1 MARSPF
7 SIGFSRTFILSSL
20 FLFFI
25 ITIVTTIFSTFIYNN
40 SRVQL
45 IQSLYL
51 QAQSINQSLPQ
62 LSSTNVDFDLLA
74 DQYAVTDD
82 NGNELRVSIINSD
95 WIVIGD
101 SAVIKSNLSS
111 LDKHSPETRQEIG
124 DALLNDYGSTTRKSD
139 TTGRDLIYVAL
150 LRDKNDLSQ
159 GIIRVALPLDINA
172 SFYNFFVYPFFIIL
186 ILVIASSTF
195 LSLSVENNLRREL
208 SKLYE
213 ITQRAL
219 KGKKFK
225 KIGPADSQVQNISK
239 TVEEISERLAKE
251 IDNTI
256 SQRANFN
263 SVLDSV
269 TQGIIIFNKKL
280 KVTFVNDVALE
291 IFGKH
296 QIFLKERIK
305 SKKLDHIN
313 KLLKELSVVNQIES
327 QFSIDVGKNKR
338 YFLLS
343 ASTINT
349 SDDLV
354 LVINDITSLKTI
366 EERQK
371 NLISDI
377 SHEIKTPVS
386 VILAG
391 AETLQ
396 NGAINDINA
405 SEKFLSAI
413 TANSERLAEMVN
425 DLLELERIE
434 QGQLY
439 QQKENINP
447 RNEINLIIESLE
459 TLAHEQN
466 VELINQINDDFY
478 IHTDKSA
485 FRGIFLNLLN
495 NAIKYSKEGGLVTIS
510 TYKTKTNTVI
520 TIEDNGYGI
529 EKNNL
534 RRIFD
539 RFYRTPKARAHTNG
553 SGLGLSLVKQQI
565 NQIGGVV
572 EVKSKINKGTTFFVS
587 FPLKVS
593 IIE

>member
-1 MARSPF
+1 MTRSPF
-7 SIGFSRTFILSSL
+7 GIGFSRTFVLSSL

-40 SRVQL
+40 SRTQL

-62 LSSTNVDFDLLA
+62 LSSVNVDFDLLA

-95 WIVIGD
+95 WRVIGD
-101 SAVIKSNLSS
+101 SAVTKSNLSS
-111 LDKHSPETRQEIG
+111 LDKHTPETRQEIS

-139 TTGRDLIYVAL
+139 TTGRDFIYVAL
-150 LRDKNDLSQ
+150 LRDKDDLSQ

-195 LSLSVENNLRREL
+195 LSLNVENNLRREL

-225 KIGPADSQVQNISK
+225 KKGPADSQVQNISK

-296 QIFLKERIK
+296 QIFLKERIQ
-305 SKKLDHIN
+305 SKKLAKIN

-327 QFSIDVGKNKR
+327 EFSIDIGKSKR

-366 EERQK
+366 EERRK
-371 NLISDI
+371 HLISDI

-386 VILAG
+386 VIRAG

-396 NGAINDINA
+396 NGAINDKNA
-405 SEKFLSAI
+405 SEKFLTAI

-439 QQKENINP
+439 QQKEKINI
-447 RNEINLIIESLE
+447 RQEINLIIESIE
-459 TLAHEQN
+459 ALANDQN
-466 VELINQINDDFY
+466 VELMNELNDDLY

-510 TYKTKTNTVI
+510 SNKTKTNTII
-520 TIEDNGYGI
+520 TVEDGGYGI

-534 RRIFD
+534 QRIFD

-553 SGLGLSLVKQQI
+553 SGLGLSLVKQLI
-565 NQIGGVV
+565 NQTGGAID
-572 EVKSKINKGTTFFVS
+572 VKSKINKGTTFFVS
-587 FPLKVS
+587 FPIKS
-593 IIE
+593 

>member
-1 MARSPF
+1 MTRSPF
-7 SIGFSRTFILSSL
+7 GIGFSRTFVLSSL

-40 SRVQL
+40 SRTQL

-62 LSSTNVDFDLLA
+62 LSSVNVDFDLLA

-95 WIVIGD
+95 WRVIGD
-101 SAVIKSNLSS
+101 SAVTKSNLSS
-111 LDKHSPETRQEIG
+111 LDKHSPETRQEIS

-139 TTGRDLIYVAL
+139 TTGRDFIYVAL
-150 LRDKNDLSQ
+150 LRDKDDLSQ

-195 LSLSVENNLRREL
+195 LSLNVENNLRREL

-225 KIGPADSQVQNISK
+225 KKGPADSQVQNISK

-296 QIFLKERIK
+296 QIFLKERIQ
-305 SKKLDHIN
+305 SKKLAKIN

-327 QFSIDVGKNKR
+327 EFSIDIGKSKR

-366 EERQK
+366 EERRK
-371 NLISDI
+371 HLISDI

-386 VILAG
+386 VIRAG

-396 NGAINDINA
+396 NGAINDKNA
-405 SEKFLSAI
+405 SEKFLTAI

-439 QQKENINP
+439 QQKEKINI
-447 RNEINLIIESLE
+447 RQEINLIIESIE
-459 TLAHEQN
+459 ALANDQN
-466 VELINQINDDFY
+466 VELMNKLNDDLY
-478 IHTDKSA
+478 IYTDKSA

-510 TYKTKTNTVI
+510 SNKTKTNTII
-520 TIEDNGYGI
+520 TVEDGGYGI

-534 RRIFD
+534 QRIFD

-553 SGLGLSLVKQQI
+553 SGLGLSLVKQLI
-565 NQIGGVV
+565 NQIGGAID
-572 EVKSKINKGTTFFVS
+572 VKSKINKGTTFFVS
-587 FPLKVS
+587 FPIKS
-593 IIE
+593 

>member
-1 MARSPF
+1 MTRSPF
-7 SIGFSRTFILSSL
+7 GIGFSRTFVLSSL

-40 SRVQL
+40 SRTQL

-62 LSSTNVDFDLLA
+62 LSSVNVDFDLLA

-95 WIVIGD
+95 WRVIGD
-101 SAVIKSNLSS
+101 SAVTKSNLSS
-111 LDKHSPETRQEIG
+111 LDKHSPETRQEISY
-124 DALLNDYGSTTRKSD
+124 ALLNDYGSTTRKSD
-139 TTGRDLIYVAL
+139 TTGRDFIYVAL
-150 LRDKNDLSQ
+150 LRDKDDLSQ

-195 LSLSVENNLRREL
+195 LSLNVENNLRREL

-225 KIGPADSQVQNISK
+225 KKGPADSQVQNISK

-296 QIFLKERIK
+296 QIFLKERIQ
-305 SKKLDHIN
+305 SKKLAKIN

-327 QFSIDVGKNKR
+327 EFSIDIGKSKR

-366 EERQK
+366 EERRK
-371 NLISDI
+371 HLISDI

-386 VILAG
+386 VIRAG

-396 NGAINDINA
+396 NGAINDKNA
-405 SEKFLSAI
+405 SEKFLTAI

-439 QQKENINP
+439 QQKEKINI
-447 RNEINLIIESLE
+447 RQEINLISESIEA
-459 TLAHEQN
+459 LANDQN
-466 VELINQINDDFY
+466 VELMNKLNDDLY
-478 IHTDKSA
+478 IYTVKSA

-510 TYKTKTNTVI
+510 SNKTKTNTII
-520 TIEDNGYGI
+520 TVEDGGYGI

-534 RRIFD
+534 QRIFD

-553 SGLGLSLVKQQI
+553 SGLGLSLVKQLI
-565 NQIGGVV
+565 NQIGGAID
-572 EVKSKINKGTTFFVS
+572 VKSKINKGTTFFVS
-587 FPLKVS
+587 FPIKS
-593 IIE
+593 

>member
-1 MARSPF
+1 MTRSPF
-7 SIGFSRTFILSSL
+7 GIGFSRTFVLSSL

-40 SRVQL
+40 SRTQL
-45 IQSLYL
+45 IQSLFL

-62 LSSTNVDFDLLA
+62 LSSVNVDFDLLA

-95 WIVIGD
+95 WRVIGD
-101 SAVIKSNLSS
+101 SAVAKSNLSS
-111 LDKHSPETRQEIG
+111 LDKHSPETRQEIS

-139 TTGRDLIYVAL
+139 TTGRDFIYVAL
-150 LRDKNDLSQ
+150 LRDKDDLSQ

-186 ILVIASSTF
+186 ILVIASATF
-195 LSLSVENNLRREL
+195 LSLNVENNLRREL

-225 KIGPADSQVQNISK
+225 KKGPADSQVQNISK

-305 SKKLDHIN
+305 SKKLAQIN

-327 QFSIDVGKNKR
+327 EFSIDIGKTKR

-366 EERQK
+366 EERRK

-386 VILAG
+386 VIRAG

-396 NGAINDINA
+396 NGAINDKNA
-405 SEKFLSAI
+405 SEKFLTAI

-439 QQKENINP
+439 QQKEKINI
-447 RNEINLIIESLE
+447 RQEINLIFESIEA
-459 TLAHEQN
+459 LANDQN
-466 VELINQINDDFY
+466 VELMNKLNDDLY
-478 IHTDKSA
+478 IYTDKSA

-495 NAIKYSKEGGLVTIS
+495 NAIKYSKDSGLVTIS
-510 TYKTKTNTVI
+510 SNKTKTNTII
-520 TIEDNGYGI
+520 TVEDGGYGI

-534 RRIFD
+534 QRIFD

-553 SGLGLSLVKQQI
+553 SGLGLSLVKQLI
-565 NQIGGVV
+565 NQIGGAID
-572 EVKSKINKGTTFFVS
+572 VKSKINKGTTFFVS
-587 FPLKVS
+587 FPIKS
-593 IIE
+593 

>member
-1 MARSPF
+1 MARSPIG
-7 SIGFSRTFILSSL
+7 IGFSRTFILSSL

-25 ITIVTTIFSTFIYNN
+25 ITIVSTIFSTFIYNN
-40 SRVQL
+40 SRLQL

-51 QAQSINQSLPQ
+51 QAQSINQSLPK
-62 LSSTNVDFDLLA
+62 LSSVSLDFDLLA
-74 DQYAVTDD
+74 DQYAVKDD

-111 LDKHSPETRQEIG
+111 LDKHSPKTRQEIS
-124 DALLNDYGSTTRKSD
+124 DALINDYGSTTRKSD

-150 LRDKNDLSQ
+150 MRNKDDLSE

-296 QIFLKERIK
+296 QIFLKERIQ
-305 SKKLDHIN
+305 SKKLAHIN
-313 KLLKELSVVNQIES
+313 KILKELSVVNQIES
-327 QFSIDVGKNKR
+327 EFSIDIGKTKR

-366 EERQK
+366 EERRK

-386 VILAG
+386 VIRAG

-396 NGAINDINA
+396 NGAIKDKKA
-405 SEKFLSAI
+405 SEKFLTAI

-434 QGQLY
+434 QGPLY
-439 QQKENINP
+439 QQKEKIYL
-447 RNEINLIIESLE
+447 RQEANLIIESIE
-459 TLAHEQN
+459 ALANEKN
-466 VELINQINDDFY
+466 VELINKIDDDRY
-478 IHTDKSA
+478 LHIDKMA

-495 NAIKYSKEGGLVTIS
+495 NAIKYSKEGGLVIIS
-510 TYKTKTNTVI
+510 SNETKTNTVI
-520 TIEDNGYGI
+520 TVEDNGYGI
-529 EKNNL
+529 EKINL
-534 RRIFD
+534 QRIFD

-572 EVKSKINKGTTFFVS
+572 DVKSKINKGTTFFVS
-587 FPLKVS
+587 FPIKS
-593 IIE
+593 

>member
-1 MARSPF
+1 MTRSPF
-7 SIGFSRTFILSSL
+7 GIGFSRTFVLSSL

-40 SRVQL
+40 SRTQL

-62 LSSTNVDFDLLA
+62 LSSVNVDFDLLA

-95 WIVIGD
+95 WRVIGD
-101 SAVIKSNLSS
+101 SAVTKSNLSS
-111 LDKHSPETRQEIG
+111 LDKHSPETRQEIS

-139 TTGRDLIYVAL
+139 TTGRDFIYVAL
-150 LRDKNDLSQ
+150 LRDKDDLSQ

-195 LSLSVENNLRREL
+195 LSLNVENNLRREL

-225 KIGPADSQVQNISK
+225 KKGPADSQVQNISK

-305 SKKLDHIN
+305 SKKLAQIN

-327 QFSIDVGKNKR
+327 EFSIDIGKSKR

-366 EERQK
+366 EERRK
-371 NLISDI
+371 HLISDI

-386 VILAG
+386 VIRAG

-396 NGAINDINA
+396 NGAINDKNA
-405 SEKFLSAI
+405 SEKFLTAI

-439 QQKENINP
+439 QQIEKINI
-447 RNEINLIIESLE
+447 RQEINLIFESIEA
-459 TLAHEQN
+459 LANDQN
-466 VELINQINDDFY
+466 VELMNKLNDDLY

-495 NAIKYSKEGGLVTIS
+495 NAIKYSKDSGLVTIS
-510 TYKTKTNTVI
+510 SNKTKTNTII
-520 TIEDNGYGI
+520 TVEDGGYGI

-534 RRIFD
+534 QRIFD

-553 SGLGLSLVKQQI
+553 SGLGLSLVKQLI
-565 NQIGGVV
+565 NQIGGAID
-572 EVKSKINKGTTFFVS
+572 VKSKINKGTTFFVS
-587 FPLKVS
+587 FPIKS
-593 IIE
+593 

>member
-1 MARSPF
+1 MTRSPF
-7 SIGFSRTFILSSL
+7 GIGFSRTFILSSL

-40 SRVQL
+40 SRTQL

-62 LSSTNVDFDLLA
+62 LSSVNVDFDLLA

-95 WIVIGD
+95 WSVIGD
-101 SAVIKSNLSS
+101 SAVSKSNLSS
-111 LDKHSPETRQEIG
+111 LDKHSPETRQEIS

-139 TTGRDLIYVAL
+139 TTGRDFIYVAL
-150 LRDKNDLSQ
+150 LRNKDDLSQ
-159 GIIRVALPLDINA
+159 GIIRVALPFDINA

-186 ILVIASSTF
+186 ILVFASSTF
-195 LSLSVENNLRREL
+195 LSLNVENNLRREL

-225 KIGPADSQVQNISK
+225 KKGPADSQVQNISK

-296 QIFLKERIK
+296 QIFLNERIQ
-305 SKKLDHIN
+305 SKKLAQIN
-313 KLLKELSVVNQIES
+313 KLLKKLSAINQTES
-327 QFSIDVGKNKR
+327 EFSIDVGKNKR

-343 ASTINT
+343 GSTINT

-366 EERQK
+366 EERRK

-386 VILAG
+386 VIRAG

-396 NGAINDINA
+396 NGAINDKNA
-405 SEKFLSAI
+405 SDKFLSAI

-439 QQKENINP
+439 QQKEKINLKH
-447 RNEINLIIESLE
+447 EINLIIESIE
-459 TLAHEQN
+459 ALANDQN
-466 VELINQINDDFY
+466 VTLINKIGHDHY
-478 IHTDKSA
+478 LHTDKVA

-495 NAIKYSKEGGLVTIS
+495 NAIKYSKESGLVTIAS
-510 TYKTKTNTVI
+510 NVTNTNIVI
-520 TIEDNGYGI
+520 AVEDNGYGI

-534 RRIFD
+534 QRIFD

-565 NQIGGVV
+565 NQIGGMID
-572 EVKSKINKGTTFFVS
+572 VKSKINKGTTFFVS
-587 FPLKVS
+587 FPIKS
-593 IIE
+593 

>member
-1 MARSPF
+1 MTRSPF
-7 SIGFSRTFILSSL
+7 GIGFSRTFVLSSL

-40 SRVQL
+40 SRTQL

-62 LSSTNVDFDLLA
+62 LSSVNVDFDLLA

-95 WIVIGD
+95 WRVIGD
-101 SAVIKSNLSS
+101 SAVTKSNLSS
-111 LDKHSPETRQEIG
+111 LDKHSPETRQEIS

-139 TTGRDLIYVAL
+139 TTGRDFIYVAL
-150 LRDKNDLSQ
+150 LRDKDDLSQ

-195 LSLSVENNLRREL
+195 LSLNVENNLRREL

-225 KIGPADSQVQNISK
+225 KKGPADSQVQNISK

-305 SKKLDHIN
+305 SKKLAQIN

-327 QFSIDVGKNKR
+327 EFSIDIGKSKR

-366 EERQK
+366 EERRK
-371 NLISDI
+371 HLISDI

-386 VILAG
+386 VIRAG

-396 NGAINDINA
+396 NGAINDKNA
-405 SEKFLSAI
+405 SEKFLTAI

-439 QQKENINP
+439 QQKEKINI
-447 RNEINLIIESLE
+447 RQEINLIFESIEA
-459 TLAHEQN
+459 LANDQN
-466 VELINQINDDFY
+466 VELMNKLNDDLY

-495 NAIKYSKEGGLVTIS
+495 NAIKYSKDSGLVTIS
-510 TYKTKTNTVI
+510 SNKTKTNTII
-520 TIEDNGYGI
+520 TVEDGGYGI

-534 RRIFD
+534 QRIFD

-553 SGLGLSLVKQQI
+553 SGLGLSLVKQLI
-565 NQIGGVV
+565 NQIGGAID
-572 EVKSKINKGTTFFVS
+572 VKSKINKGTTFFVS
-587 FPLKVS
+587 FPIKS
-593 IIE
+593 

>member
-1 MARSPF
+1 MARSPLG
-7 SIGFSRTFILSSL
+7 IGFSRTFLLSSL
-20 FLFFI
+20 FLFLI

-51 QAQSINQSLPQ
+51 QAQSINQSLPP
-62 LSSTNVDFDLLA
+62 LNSVNVDFDLLA
-74 DQYAVTDD
+74 DKYAAIDD

-95 WIVIGD
+95 WVVLGD
-101 SAVIKSNLSS
+101 SALTKSNLSS
-111 LDKHSPETRQEIG
+111 LDKHSPQTRQEIS

-139 TTGRDLIYVAL
+139 TTGRDFIYVAL
-150 LRDKNDLSQ
+150 MRNKDDLSQ

-195 LSLSVENNLRREL
+195 LSLNVENNLRREL

-219 KGKKFK
+219 LGKKFK
-225 KIGPADSQVQNISK
+225 KKGPADSQVQNISK

-269 TQGIIIFNKKL
+269 TQGIVIFNKKL
-280 KVTFVNDVALE
+280 KVTFVNDIALE

-305 SKKLDHIN
+305 SKKLAPIN
-313 KLLKELSVVNQIES
+313 KLLKELAVVNQIES
-327 QFSIDVGKNKR
+327 EFSIDVSKTKK

-354 LVINDITSLKTI
+354 LVINDITSLKTV
-366 EERQK
+366 EERRK

-377 SHEIKTPVS
+377 SHEIKTPIS
-386 VILAG
+386 VIRAG

-396 NGAINDINA
+396 NGAIKDKNV
-405 SEKFLSAI
+405 SGKFLTAI
-413 TANSERLAEMVN
+413 SANSERLAEMVD

-439 QQKENINP
+439 QKKEKINLKQ
-447 RNEINLIIESLE
+447 EINLIIESIE
-459 TLAHEQN
+459 ALANEQTVKLVN
-466 VELINQINDDFY
+466 NIDVEHYLHI
-478 IHTDKSA
+478 DKMA

-495 NAIKYSKEGGLVTIS
+495 NGIKYSKEGGLVTIS
-510 TYKTKTNTVI
+510 LNETKTNKVI
-520 TIEDNGYGI
+520 TVEDNGYGI
-529 EKNNL
+529 EKNYL
-534 RRIFD
+534 HRIFD

-565 NQIGGVV
+565 NQIGAKVD
-572 EVKSKINKGTTFFVS
+572 VKSKINKGTTFFVS
-587 FPLKVS
+587 FPIKS
-593 IIE
+593 

>member
-1 MARSPF
+1 MTRSPF
-7 SIGFSRTFILSSL
+7 GIGFSRTFILSSL

-40 SRVQL
+40 SRTQL

-62 LSSTNVDFDLLA
+62 LSSVNVDFDLLA

-95 WIVIGD
+95 WSVIGD
-101 SAVIKSNLSS
+101 SAVSKSNLSS
-111 LDKHSPETRQEIG
+111 LDKHSPETRQEIS

-139 TTGRDLIYVAL
+139 TTGRDFIYVAL
-150 LRDKNDLSQ
+150 LRNKDDLSQ
-159 GIIRVALPLDINA
+159 GIIRVALPFDINA

-195 LSLSVENNLRREL
+195 LSLNVENNLRREL

-225 KIGPADSQVQNISK
+225 KKGPADSQVQNISK

-296 QIFLKERIK
+296 QIFLNERIQ
-305 SKKLDHIN
+305 SKKLAQIN
-313 KLLKELSVVNQIES
+313 KLLKKLSAINQTES
-327 QFSIDVGKNKR
+327 EFSIDVGKNKR

-343 ASTINT
+343 GSTINT

-366 EERQK
+366 EERRK

-386 VILAG
+386 VIRAG

-396 NGAINDINA
+396 NGAINDKNA
-405 SEKFLSAI
+405 SDKFLSAI

-439 QQKENINP
+439 QQKEKIHLKH
-447 RNEINLIIESLE
+447 EINLIIESIE
-459 TLAHEQN
+459 ALANDQN
-466 VELINQINDDFY
+466 VTLINKIGHDHY
-478 IHTDKSA
+478 LHTDKSA

-495 NAIKYSKEGGLVTIS
+495 NAIKYSKESGLVTIAS
-510 TYKTKTNTVI
+510 NVTNTNIVI
-520 TIEDNGYGI
+520 AVEDNGYGI

-534 RRIFD
+534 QRIFD

-572 EVKSKINKGTTFFVS
+572 DVKSKINKGTTFFVS
-587 FPLKVS
+587 FPIKS
-593 IIE
+593 

>member
-1 MARSPF
+1 MTRSPF
-7 SIGFSRTFILSSL
+7 GIGFSRTFVLSSL

-40 SRVQL
+40 SRTQL

-62 LSSTNVDFDLLA
+62 LSSVNVDFDLLA

-82 NGNELRVSIINSD
+82 NGNELRVTIINSD
-95 WIVIGD
+95 WRVIGD
-101 SAVIKSNLSS
+101 SAVTKSNLSS
-111 LDKHSPETRQEIG
+111 LDKHSPETRQEIS

-139 TTGRDLIYVAL
+139 TTGRDFIYVAL
-150 LRDKNDLSQ
+150 LRDKDDLSQ

-195 LSLSVENNLRREL
+195 LSLNVENNLRREL

-225 KIGPADSQVQNISK
+225 KKGPADSQVQNISK

-296 QIFLKERIK
+296 QIFLKERIQ
-305 SKKLDHIN
+305 SKKLAKIN

-327 QFSIDVGKNKR
+327 EFSIDIGKSKR

-366 EERQK
+366 EERRK
-371 NLISDI
+371 HLISDI

-386 VILAG
+386 VIRAG

-396 NGAINDINA
+396 NGAINDKNA
-405 SEKFLSAI
+405 SEKFLTAI

-439 QQKENINP
+439 QQKEKINI
-447 RNEINLIIESLE
+447 RQEINLIIESIE
-459 TLAHEQN
+459 ALANDQN
-466 VELINQINDDFY
+466 VELMNKLNDDLY
-478 IHTDKSA
+478 IYTDKSA

-510 TYKTKTNTVI
+510 SNKTKTNTII
-520 TIEDNGYGI
+520 TVEDGGYGI

-534 RRIFD
+534 QRIFD

-553 SGLGLSLVKQQI
+553 SGLGLSLVKQLI
-565 NQIGGVV
+565 NQIGGAIV
-572 EVKSKINKGTTFFVS
+572 VKSKINKGTTFFVS
-587 FPLKVS
+587 FPIKS
-593 IIE
+593 

>member
-1 MARSPF
+1 MARSPIG
-7 SIGFSRTFILSSL
+7 IGFSRTFILSSL

-25 ITIVTTIFSTFIYNN
+25 ITIVSTIFSTFIYNN
-40 SRVQL
+40 SRLQL

-51 QAQSINQSLPQ
+51 QAQSINQSLPK
-62 LSSTNVDFDLLA
+62 LSSVSLDFDLLA
-74 DQYAVTDD
+74 DQYAVKDD

-111 LDKHSPETRQEIG
+111 LDKHSPKTRQEIS

-150 LRDKNDLSQ
+150 MRNKDDLSE

-195 LSLSVENNLRREL
+195 LSLNVENNLRREL

-213 ITQRAL
+213 ISQRAL

-296 QIFLKERIK
+296 QIFLKERIQ
-305 SKKLDHIN
+305 SKKLAHIN

-327 QFSIDVGKNKR
+327 EFSIDIGKTKR

-366 EERQK
+366 EERRK

-386 VILAG
+386 VIRAG

-396 NGAINDINA
+396 NGAIKDKKA
-405 SEKFLSAI
+405 SEKFLTAI

-434 QGQLY
+434 QGPLY
-439 QQKENINP
+439 QQKEKIYL
-447 RNEINLIIESLE
+447 RQEANLIIESIE
-459 TLAHEQN
+459 ALANEKN
-466 VELINQINDDFY
+466 VELINKIDDDRY
-478 IHTDKSA
+478 LHIDKVA

-495 NAIKYSKEGGLVTIS
+495 NAIKYSKEGGLVIIS
-510 TYKTKTNTVI
+510 SNETKTNTVI
-520 TIEDNGYGI
+520 TVEDNGYGI
-529 EKNNL
+529 EKINL
-534 RRIFD
+534 QRIFD

-572 EVKSKINKGTTFFVS
+572 DVKSKINKGTTFFVS
-587 FPLKVS
+587 FPIKS
-593 IIE
+593 

>member
-1 MARSPF
+1 MTRSPF
-7 SIGFSRTFILSSL
+7 GIGFSRTFILSSL

-40 SRVQL
+40 SRTQL

-62 LSSTNVDFDLLA
+62 LSSVNVDFDLLA

-95 WIVIGD
+95 WSVIGD
-101 SAVIKSNLSS
+101 SAVSKSNLSS
-111 LDKHSPETRQEIG
+111 LDKHSPETRQEIS

-139 TTGRDLIYVAL
+139 TTGRDFIYVAL
-150 LRDKNDLSQ
+150 LRNKDDLSQ
-159 GIIRVALPLDINA
+159 GIIRVALPFDINA

-195 LSLSVENNLRREL
+195 LSLNVENNLRREL

-225 KIGPADSQVQNISK
+225 KKGPADSQVQNISK

-296 QIFLKERIK
+296 QIFLNERIE
-305 SKKLDHIN
+305 SKKLAQIN
-313 KLLKELSVVNQIES
+313 KLLKKLSAINQTES
-327 QFSIDVGKNKR
+327 EFSIDVGKNKR

-343 ASTINT
+343 GSTINT

-366 EERQK
+366 EERRK

-386 VILAG
+386 VIRAG

-396 NGAINDINA
+396 NGAINDKNA
-405 SEKFLSAI
+405 SDKFLSAI

-439 QQKENINP
+439 QQKEKINLKH
-447 RNEINLIIESLE
+447 EINLIIESIE
-459 TLAHEQN
+459 ALANDQN
-466 VELINQINDDFY
+466 VTLINKIGHDHY
-478 IHTDKSA
+478 LHTDKSA

-495 NAIKYSKEGGLVTIS
+495 NAIKYSKESGLVTIAS
-510 TYKTKTNTVI
+510 NVTNTNIVI
-520 TIEDNGYGI
+520 AVEDNGYGI

-534 RRIFD
+534 QRIFD

-565 NQIGGVV
+565 NQIGGMID
-572 EVKSKINKGTTFFVS
+572 VKSKINKGTTFFVS
-587 FPLKVS
+587 FPIKS
-593 IIE
+593 

>member
-1 MARSPF
+1 MTRSPF
-7 SIGFSRTFILSSL
+7 GIGFSRTFILSSL

-101 SAVIKSNLSS
+101 SAVVKSNLSS

-150 LRDKNDLSQ
+150 LRDKDDLSQ

-225 KIGPADSQVQNISK
+225 KMGPADSQVQNISK

-327 QFSIDVGKNKR
+327 EFSIDVGKNKR

-366 EERQK
+366 EERRK

-386 VILAG
+386 VIRAG

-405 SEKFLSAI
+405 SEKFLTAI

-459 TLAHEQN
+459 TLANDQN
-466 VELINQINDDFY
+466 VELINKINDDFY

-495 NAIKYSKEGGLVTIS
+495 NAIKYSKEGELVTVTS
-510 TYKTKTNTVI
+510 NVTNNNIVI
-520 TIEDNGYGI
+520 TVEDNGYGI

-534 RRIFD
+534 QRIFD

-565 NQIGGVV
+565 NQIGGQID
-572 EVKSKINKGTTFFVS
+572 VKSQINKGTTFFVS
-587 FPLKVS
+587 FPIRS
-593 IIE
+593 

>member
-1 MARSPF
+1 MTRSPF

-40 SRVQL
+40 SRTQL

-62 LSSTNVDFDLLA
+62 LSSVNVDFDLLA

-95 WIVIGD
+95 WSVIGD
-101 SAVIKSNLSS
+101 SAVTKSNLSS
-111 LDKHSPETRQEIG
+111 LDKHSPETRQEIS
-124 DALLNDYGSTTRKSD
+124 DALLNDYGFTTRKSD
-139 TTGRDLIYVAL
+139 TTGRDFIYVAL
-150 LRDKNDLSQ
+150 LRNKDDLSQ

-195 LSLSVENNLRREL
+195 LSLNVENNLRREL

-225 KIGPADSQVQNISK
+225 KKGPADSQVQNISK

-296 QIFLKERIK
+296 QIFLNERIQ
-305 SKKLDHIN
+305 SKKLAQIN
-313 KLLKELSVVNQIES
+313 KLLKKLSAINQTES
-327 QFSIDVGKNKR
+327 EFSIDVGKNKR

-343 ASTINT
+343 GSTINT

-366 EERQK
+366 EERRK

-386 VILAG
+386 VIRAG

-396 NGAINDINA
+396 NGAINDKNA
-405 SEKFLSAI
+405 SDKFLTAI

-439 QQKENINP
+439 QQKEKINLKH
-447 RNEINLIIESLE
+447 EINLIIESIE
-459 TLAHEQN
+459 ALANDQN
-466 VELINQINDDFY
+466 VTLINKIGHEHY
-478 IHTDKSA
+478 LHTDKVA

-495 NAIKYSKEGGLVTIS
+495 NAIKYSKESGLVTIAS
-510 TYKTKTNTVI
+510 NVTNTNIVI
-520 TIEDNGYGI
+520 AVEDNGYGI

-534 RRIFD
+534 QRIFD

-565 NQIGGVV
+565 NQIGGMID
-572 EVKSKINKGTTFFVS
+572 VKSKINKGTTFFVS
-587 FPLKVS
+587 FPIKS
-593 IIE
+593 

>member
-1 MARSPF
+1 MTRSPF

-40 SRVQL
+40 SRTQL

-51 QAQSINQSLPQ
+51 QAQTINQSLPQ
-62 LSSTNVDFDLLA
+62 LSSVNVDFDLLA

-82 NGNELRVSIINSD
+82 NGNVLRVSIINSD
-95 WIVIGD
+95 WSVIGD
-101 SAVIKSNLSS
+101 SAVTKSNLSS
-111 LDKHSPETRQEIG
+111 LDKHSPETRQEIS

-139 TTGRDLIYVAL
+139 TTGRDFIYVAL
-150 LRDKNDLSQ
+150 LRNKDDLSQ

-195 LSLSVENNLRREL
+195 LSLNVENNLRREL

-225 KIGPADSQVQNISK
+225 KKGPADSQVQNISK

-296 QIFLKERIK
+296 QIFLNERIQ
-305 SKKLDHIN
+305 SKKLAQIN
-313 KLLKELSVVNQIES
+313 KLLKKLSAINQTES
-327 QFSIDVGKNKR
+327 EFSIDVGKNKR

-343 ASTINT
+343 GSTINT

-366 EERQK
+366 EERRK

-386 VILAG
+386 VIRAG

-396 NGAINDINA
+396 NGAINDKNA
-405 SEKFLSAI
+405 SDKFLTAI

-439 QQKENINP
+439 QQKEKINLKH
-447 RNEINLIIESLE
+447 EINLIIESIE
-459 TLAHEQN
+459 ALANDQN
-466 VELINQINDDFY
+466 VTLINKIGHDHY
-478 IHTDKSA
+478 LHTDKVA

-495 NAIKYSKEGGLVTIS
+495 NAIKYSKESGLVTIAS
-510 TYKTKTNTVI
+510 NVTNTNIVI
-520 TIEDNGYGI
+520 AVEDNGYGI

-534 RRIFD
+534 QRIFD

-565 NQIGGVV
+565 NQIGGMID
-572 EVKSKINKGTTFFVS
+572 VKSKINKGTTFFVS
-587 FPLKVS
+587 FPIKS
-593 IIE
+593 

>member
-1 MARSPF
+1 MARSPIG
-7 SIGFSRTFILSSL
+7 IGFSRTFILSSL

-25 ITIVTTIFSTFIYNN
+25 ITIVSTIFSTFIYNN
-40 SRVQL
+40 SRLQL

-51 QAQSINQSLPQ
+51 QAQSINQSLPK
-62 LSSTNVDFDLLA
+62 LSSVSLDFDLLA
-74 DQYAVTDD
+74 DQYAVKDD

-111 LDKHSPETRQEIG
+111 LDKHSPKTRQEIS

-150 LRDKNDLSQ
+150 MRNKDDLSE

-195 LSLSVENNLRREL
+195 LSLNVENNLRREL

-296 QIFLKERIK
+296 QIFLKERIQ
-305 SKKLDHIN
+305 SKKLAHIN

-327 QFSIDVGKNKR
+327 EFSIDIGKTKR

-366 EERQK
+366 EERRK

-386 VILAG
+386 VIRAG

-396 NGAINDINA
+396 NGAIKDKKA
-405 SEKFLSAI
+405 SEKFLTAI

-434 QGQLY
+434 QGPLY
-439 QQKENINP
+439 QQKEKIYL
-447 RNEINLIIESLE
+447 RQEANLIIESIE
-459 TLAHEQN
+459 ALANEKN
-466 VELINQINDDFY
+466 VELINKIDDDRY
-478 IHTDKSA
+478 LHIDKMA

-495 NAIKYSKEGGLVTIS
+495 NAIKYSKEGGLVIIS
-510 TYKTKTNTVI
+510 SNETKTNTVI
-520 TIEDNGYGI
+520 TVEDNGYGI
-529 EKNNL
+529 EKINL
-534 RRIFD
+534 QRIFD

-572 EVKSKINKGTTFFVS
+572 DVKSKINKGTTFFVS
-587 FPLKVS
+587 FPIKS
-593 IIE
+593 

>member
-1 MARSPF
+1 MTRSPF

-40 SRVQL
+40 SRTQL

-62 LSSTNVDFDLLA
+62 LSSVNVDFDLLA

-95 WIVIGD
+95 WSVIGD
-101 SAVIKSNLSS
+101 SAVTKSNLSS
-111 LDKHSPETRQEIG
+111 LDKHSPETRQEIS

-139 TTGRDLIYVAL
+139 TTGRDFIYVAL
-150 LRDKNDLSQ
+150 LRNKDDLSQ

-195 LSLSVENNLRREL
+195 LSLNVENNLRREL

-225 KIGPADSQVQNISK
+225 KKGPADSQVQNISK

-296 QIFLKERIK
+296 QIFLNERIQ
-305 SKKLDHIN
+305 SKKLAQIN
-313 KLLKELSVVNQIES
+313 KLLKKLSAINQTES
-327 QFSIDVGKNKR
+327 EFSIDVGKNKR

-343 ASTINT
+343 GSTINT

-366 EERQK
+366 EERRK

-386 VILAG
+386 VIRAG

-396 NGAINDINA
+396 NGAINDKNA
-405 SEKFLSAI
+405 SDKFLTAI

-439 QQKENINP
+439 QQKEKINLKH
-447 RNEINLIIESLE
+447 EINLIIESIE
-459 TLAHEQN
+459 ALANDQN
-466 VELINQINDDFY
+466 VTLINKIGHDHY
-478 IHTDKSA
+478 LHTDKVA

-495 NAIKYSKEGGLVTIS
+495 NAIKYSKESGLVTIAS
-510 TYKTKTNTVI
+510 NVTNTNIVI
-520 TIEDNGYGI
+520 AVEDNGYGI

-534 RRIFD
+534 QRIFD

-565 NQIGGVV
+565 NQIGGMID
-572 EVKSKINKGTTFFVS
+572 VKSKINKGTTFFVS
-587 FPLKVS
+587 FPIKS
-593 IIE
+593 

>member
-1 MARSPF
+1 MTRSPF
-7 SIGFSRTFILSSL
+7 GIGFSRTFILSSI

-111 LDKHSPETRQEIG
+111 LDKHSPETRQEIS
-124 DALLNDYGSTTRKSD
+124 DALSNDYGSTTRKSD

-150 LRDKNDLSQ
+150 LRDKDDLSQ

-186 ILVIASSTF
+186 FLVIASSTF

-225 KIGPADSQVQNISK
+225 KMGPADSQVQNISK

-366 EERQK
+366 EERRK

-386 VILAG
+386 VIRAG

-439 QQKENINP
+439 QEKENINP

-466 VELINQINDDFY
+466 VELINKINDDFY

-495 NAIKYSKEGGLVTIS
+495 NAIKYSKEGELVSITS
-510 TYKTKTNTVI
+510 NVTNTNLVI
-520 TIEDNGYGI
+520 AVEDKGYGI

-534 RRIFD
+534 QRIFD

-565 NQIGGVV
+565 NQIGGQID
-572 EVKSKINKGTTFFVS
+572 VKSQINKGTTFFVS
-587 FPLKVS
+587 FPIRS
-593 IIE
+593 

>member
-1 MARSPF
+1 MTRSPF
-7 SIGFSRTFILSSL
+7 GIGFSRTFVLSSL

-40 SRVQL
+40 SRTQL

-62 LSSTNVDFDLLA
+62 LSSVNVDFDLLA

-95 WIVIGD
+95 WRVIGD
-101 SAVIKSNLSS
+101 SAVTKSNLSS
-111 LDKHSPETRQEIG
+111 LDKHSPETRQEISY
-124 DALLNDYGSTTRKSD
+124 ALLNDYGSTTRKSD
-139 TTGRDLIYVAL
+139 TTGRDFIYVAL
-150 LRDKNDLSQ
+150 LRNKDDLSQ

-195 LSLSVENNLRREL
+195 LSLNVENNLRREL

-225 KIGPADSQVQNISK
+225 KKGPADSQVQNISK

-296 QIFLKERIK
+296 QIFLKERIQ
-305 SKKLDHIN
+305 SKKLAQIN

-327 QFSIDVGKNKR
+327 EFSIDIGKSKR

-366 EERQK
+366 EERRK
-371 NLISDI
+371 HLISDI

-386 VILAG
+386 VIRAG

-396 NGAINDINA
+396 NGAINDKNA
-405 SEKFLSAI
+405 SEKFLTAI

-439 QQKENINP
+439 QQKEKINI
-447 RNEINLIIESLE
+447 RQEINLIIESIE
-459 TLAHEQN
+459 ALANDQN
-466 VELINQINDDFY
+466 VELMNKLNDDLFIY
-478 IHTDKSA
+478 TDKSA

-510 TYKTKTNTVI
+510 SNKTKTNTII
-520 TIEDNGYGI
+520 TVEDGGYGI

-534 RRIFD
+534 QRIFD

-553 SGLGLSLVKQQI
+553 SGLGLSLVKQLI
-565 NQIGGVV
+565 NQIGGTID
-572 EVKSKINKGTTFFVS
+572 VKSKINKCTTFFVS
-587 FPLKVS
+587 FPIKS
-593 IIE
+593 

>member
-1 MARSPF
+1 MTRSPF
-7 SIGFSRTFILSSL
+7 GIGFSRTFVLSSL

-40 SRVQL
+40 SRTQL

-62 LSSTNVDFDLLA
+62 LSSVNVDFDLLA

-95 WIVIGD
+95 WRVIGD
-101 SAVIKSNLSS
+101 SAVTKSNLSS
-111 LDKHSPETRQEIG
+111 LDKHSPETRQEIS

-139 TTGRDLIYVAL
+139 TTGRDFIYVAL
-150 LRDKNDLSQ
+150 LRDKDDLSQ

-195 LSLSVENNLRREL
+195 LSLNVENNLRREL

-225 KIGPADSQVQNISK
+225 KKGPADSQVQNISK

-296 QIFLKERIK
+296 QIFLKERIQ
-305 SKKLDHIN
+305 SKKLAQIN

-327 QFSIDVGKNKR
+327 EFSIDIGKSKR

-366 EERQK
+366 EERRK
-371 NLISDI
+371 HLISDI

-386 VILAG
+386 VIRAG

-396 NGAINDINA
+396 NGAINDKNA
-405 SEKFLSAI
+405 SEKFLTAI

-439 QQKENINP
+439 QQKEKINI
-447 RNEINLIIESLE
+447 RQEINLIIESIE
-459 TLAHEQN
+459 ALANDQN
-466 VELINQINDDFY
+466 VELMNILNDDLY
-478 IHTDKSA
+478 IYTDKSA

-510 TYKTKTNTVI
+510 SNKTKTNTII
-520 TIEDNGYGI
+520 TVEDGGYGI

-534 RRIFD
+534 QRIFD

-553 SGLGLSLVKQQI
+553 SGLGLSLVKQLI
-565 NQIGGVV
+565 NQIGGAID
-572 EVKSKINKGTTFFVS
+572 VKSKINKGTTFFVS
-587 FPLKVS
+587 FPIKS
-593 IIE
+593 

>member
-1 MARSPF
+1 MTRSPF
-7 SIGFSRTFILSSL
+7 GIGFSRTFILSSL

-40 SRVQL
+40 SRTQL

-62 LSSTNVDFDLLA
+62 LSSVNVDFDLLA

-95 WIVIGD
+95 WRVIGD
-101 SAVIKSNLSS
+101 SAVTKSNLSS
-111 LDKHSPETRQEIG
+111 LDKHSPETRQEIS

-139 TTGRDLIYVAL
+139 TTGRDFIYVAL
-150 LRDKNDLSQ
+150 LRDKDDLSQ

-195 LSLSVENNLRREL
+195 LSLNVENNLRREL

-225 KIGPADSQVQNISK
+225 KKGPADSQVQNISK

-296 QIFLKERIK
+296 QIFLKERIQ
-305 SKKLDHIN
+305 SKKLAQIN

-327 QFSIDVGKNKR
+327 EFSIDIGKSKR

-366 EERQK
+366 EERRK
-371 NLISDI
+371 HLISDI

-386 VILAG
+386 VIRAG

-396 NGAINDINA
+396 NGAINDKNA
-405 SEKFLSAI
+405 SEKFLTAI

-439 QQKENINP
+439 QQKEKINI
-447 RNEINLIIESLE
+447 RQEINLIIESIE
-459 TLAHEQN
+459 ALANDQN
-466 VELINQINDDFY
+466 VELMNILNDDLY
-478 IHTDKSA
+478 IYTDKSA

-510 TYKTKTNTVI
+510 SNKTKTNTII
-520 TIEDNGYGI
+520 TVEDGGYGI

-534 RRIFD
+534 QRIFD

-553 SGLGLSLVKQQI
+553 SGLGLSLVKQLI
-565 NQIGGVV
+565 NQIGGAID
-572 EVKSKINKGTTFFVS
+572 VKSKINKGTTFFVS
-587 FPLKVS
+587 FPIKS
-593 IIE
+593 

>member
-1 MARSPF
+1 MTRSPF
-7 SIGFSRTFILSSL
+7 GIGFSRTFVLSSL

-40 SRVQL
+40 SRTQL

-62 LSSTNVDFDLLA
+62 LSSVNVDFDLLA

-95 WIVIGD
+95 WRVIGD
-101 SAVIKSNLSS
+101 SAVTKSNLSS
-111 LDKHSPETRQEIG
+111 LDKHSPETRQEIS

-139 TTGRDLIYVAL
+139 TTGRDFIYVAL
-150 LRDKNDLSQ
+150 LRDKDDLSQ

-195 LSLSVENNLRREL
+195 LSLNVENNLRREL

-225 KIGPADSQVQNISK
+225 KKGPADSQVQNISK

-296 QIFLKERIK
+296 QIFLKERIQ
-305 SKKLDHIN
+305 SKKLAQIN

-327 QFSIDVGKNKR
+327 EFSIDIGKSKR

-366 EERQK
+366 EERRK
-371 NLISDI
+371 HLISDI

-386 VILAG
+386 VIRAG

-396 NGAINDINA
+396 NGAINDRNA
-405 SEKFLSAI
+405 SEKFLTAI

-439 QQKENINP
+439 QQKEKINI
-447 RNEINLIIESLE
+447 RQEINLIIESIE
-459 TLAHEQN
+459 ALANDQN
-466 VELINQINDDFY
+466 VELMNKLNDDLY
-478 IHTDKSA
+478 IYTDKSA

-510 TYKTKTNTVI
+510 SNKTKTNTII
-520 TIEDNGYGI
+520 TVEDGGYGI

-534 RRIFD
+534 QRIFD

-553 SGLGLSLVKQQI
+553 SGLGLSLVKQLI
-565 NQIGGVV
+565 NQIGGAID
-572 EVKSKINKGTTFFVS
+572 VKSKINKGTTFFVS
-587 FPLKVS
+587 FPIKS
-593 IIE
+593 

>member
-1 MARSPF
+1 MTRSPF

-40 SRVQL
+40 SRTQL

-51 QAQSINQSLPQ
+51 QAQTINQSLPQ
-62 LSSTNVDFDLLA
+62 LSSVNVDFDLLA

-82 NGNELRVSIINSD
+82 NGNVLRVSIINSD
-95 WIVIGD
+95 WSVIGD
-101 SAVIKSNLSS
+101 SAVTKSNLSS
-111 LDKHSPETRQEIG
+111 LDKHSPETRQEIN

-139 TTGRDLIYVAL
+139 TTGRDFIYVAL
-150 LRDKNDLSQ
+150 LRNKDDLSQ

-195 LSLSVENNLRREL
+195 LSLNVENNLRREL

-225 KIGPADSQVQNISK
+225 KKGPADSQVQNISK

-296 QIFLKERIK
+296 QIFLNERIQ
-305 SKKLDHIN
+305 SKKLAQIN
-313 KLLKELSVVNQIES
+313 KLLKKLSAINQTES
-327 QFSIDVGKNKR
+327 EFSIDVGKNKR

-343 ASTINT
+343 GSTINT

-366 EERQK
+366 EERRK

-386 VILAG
+386 VIRAG

-396 NGAINDINA
+396 NGAINDKNA
-405 SEKFLSAI
+405 SDKFLTAI

-439 QQKENINP
+439 QQKEKINLKH
-447 RNEINLIIESLE
+447 EINLIIESIE
-459 TLAHEQN
+459 ALANDQN
-466 VELINQINDDFY
+466 VTLINKIGHDHYLD
-478 IHTDKSA
+478 TDKVA

-495 NAIKYSKEGGLVTIS
+495 NAIKYSKESGLVTIAS
-510 TYKTKTNTVI
+510 NVTNTNIVI
-520 TIEDNGYGI
+520 AVEDNGYGI

-534 RRIFD
+534 QRIFD

-565 NQIGGVV
+565 NQIGGMID
-572 EVKSKINKGTTFFVS
+572 VKSKINKGTTFFVS
-587 FPLKVS
+587 FPIKS
-593 IIE
+593 

>member
-1 MARSPF
+1 MTRSPF

-40 SRVQL
+40 SRTQL

-51 QAQSINQSLPQ
+51 QAQTINQSLPQ
-62 LSSTNVDFDLLA
+62 LSSVNVDFDLLA

-82 NGNELRVSIINSD
+82 NGNVLRVSIINSD
-95 WIVIGD
+95 WSVIGD
-101 SAVIKSNLSS
+101 SAVTKSNLSS
-111 LDKHSPETRQEIG
+111 LDKHSPETRQEIS

-139 TTGRDLIYVAL
+139 TTGRDFIYVAL
-150 LRDKNDLSQ
+150 LRNKDDLSQ

-195 LSLSVENNLRREL
+195 LSLNVENNLRREL

-225 KIGPADSQVQNISK
+225 KKGPADSQVQNISK

-296 QIFLKERIK
+296 QIFLNERIQ
-305 SKKLDHIN
+305 SKKLAQIN
-313 KLLKELSVVNQIES
+313 KLLKKLSAINQTES
-327 QFSIDVGKNKR
+327 EFSIDVGKDKR

-343 ASTINT
+343 GSTINT

-366 EERQK
+366 EERRK

-386 VILAG
+386 VIRAG

-396 NGAINDINA
+396 NGAINDKNA
-405 SEKFLSAI
+405 SDKFLTAI

-439 QQKENINP
+439 QQKEKINLKH
-447 RNEINLIIESLE
+447 EINLIIESIE
-459 TLAHEQN
+459 ALANDQN
-466 VELINQINDDFY
+466 VTLINKIGHDHY
-478 IHTDKSA
+478 LHTDKVA

-495 NAIKYSKEGGLVTIS
+495 NAIKYSKESGLVTIAS
-510 TYKTKTNTVI
+510 NVTNTNIVI
-520 TIEDNGYGI
+520 AVEDNGYGI

-534 RRIFD
+534 QRIFD

-565 NQIGGVV
+565 NQIGGMID
-572 EVKSKINKGTTFFVS
+572 VKSKINKGTTFFVS
-587 FPLKVS
+587 FPIKS
-593 IIE
+593 

>member
-1 MARSPF
+1 MTRSPF

-40 SRVQL
+40 SRTQL

-62 LSSTNVDFDLLA
+62 LSSVNVDFDLLA

-95 WIVIGD
+95 WSVIGD
-101 SAVIKSNLSS
+101 SAVSKSNLSS
-111 LDKHSPETRQEIG
+111 LDKHSPETRQEIS

-139 TTGRDLIYVAL
+139 TTGRDFIYVAL
-150 LRDKNDLSQ
+150 LRNKDDLSQ
-159 GIIRVALPLDINA
+159 GIIRVALPFDINA

-195 LSLSVENNLRREL
+195 LSLNVENNLRREL

-225 KIGPADSQVQNISK
+225 KKGPADSQVQNISK

-296 QIFLKERIK
+296 QIFLNERIE
-305 SKKLDHIN
+305 SKKLAQIN
-313 KLLKELSVVNQIES
+313 KLLKKLSSINQTES
-327 QFSIDVGKNKR
+327 EFSIDVGKNKR

-343 ASTINT
+343 GSTINT

-366 EERQK
+366 EERRK

-386 VILAG
+386 VIRAG

-396 NGAINDINA
+396 NGAINDKNA
-405 SEKFLSAI
+405 SDKFLSAI

-439 QQKENINP
+439 QQKEKIHLKH
-447 RNEINLIIESLE
+447 EINLIIESIE
-459 TLAHEQN
+459 ALANDQN
-466 VELINQINDDFY
+466 VTLINKIGHDHY
-478 IHTDKSA
+478 LHTDKSA

-495 NAIKYSKEGGLVTIS
+495 NAIKYSKESGLVTIAS
-510 TYKTKTNTVI
+510 NVTNTNIVI
-520 TIEDNGYGI
+520 AVEDNGYGI

-534 RRIFD
+534 QRIFD

-565 NQIGGVV
+565 NQIGGMID
-572 EVKSKINKGTTFFVS
+572 VKSKINKGTTFFVS
-587 FPLKVS
+587 FPIKS
-593 IIE
+593 

>member
-1 MARSPF
+1 MARSPIG
-7 SIGFSRTFILSSL
+7 IGFSRTFILSSL

-25 ITIVTTIFSTFIYNN
+25 ITIVSTIFSTFIYNN
-40 SRVQL
+40 SRLQL

-51 QAQSINQSLPQ
+51 QAQSINQSLPK
-62 LSSTNVDFDLLA
+62 LSSVSLDFDLLA
-74 DQYAVTDD
+74 DQYAVKDD

-111 LDKHSPETRQEIG
+111 LDKHSPKTRQEIS
-124 DALLNDYGSTTRKSD
+124 DALINDYGSTTRKSD

-150 LRDKNDLSQ
+150 MRNKDDLSE

-195 LSLSVENNLRREL
+195 LSLNVENNLRREL

-296 QIFLKERIK
+296 QIFLKERIQ
-305 SKKLDHIN
+305 SKKLAHIN

-327 QFSIDVGKNKR
+327 EFSIDIGKTKR

-366 EERQK
+366 EERRK

-386 VILAG
+386 VIRAG

-396 NGAINDINA
+396 NGAIKDKKA
-405 SEKFLSAI
+405 SEKFLTAI

-434 QGQLY
+434 QGPLY
-439 QQKENINP
+439 QQKEKIYL
-447 RNEINLIIESLE
+447 RQEANLIIESIE
-459 TLAHEQN
+459 ALANEKN
-466 VELINQINDDFY
+466 VELINKIDDDRY
-478 IHTDKSA
+478 LHIDKMA

-495 NAIKYSKEGGLVTIS
+495 NAIKYSKEGGLVIIS
-510 TYKTKTNTVI
+510 SNETKTNTVI
-520 TIEDNGYGI
+520 TVEDNGHGI
-529 EKNNL
+529 EKINL
-534 RRIFD
+534 QRIFD

-572 EVKSKINKGTTFFVS
+572 DVKSKINKGTTFFVS
-587 FPLKVS
+587 FPIKS
-593 IIE
+593 

>member
-1 MARSPF
+1 MARSHLG
-7 SIGFSRTFILSSL
+7 IGFSRTFLLSSL
-20 FLFFI
+20 FLFLI

-51 QAQSINQSLPQ
+51 QAQSINQSLPP
-62 LSSTNVDFDLLA
+62 LNSVNVDFDLLA
-74 DQYAVTDD
+74 DKYAVIDD

-95 WIVIGD
+95 WVVLGD
-101 SAVIKSNLSS
+101 SALSKSNLSS
-111 LDKHSPETRQEIG
+111 LDKHSPQTRQEIS

-139 TTGRDLIYVAL
+139 TTGRDFIYVAL
-150 LRDKNDLSQ
+150 MRNKDDLSQ

-195 LSLSVENNLRREL
+195 LSLNVENNLRREL

-219 KGKKFK
+219 LGKKFK
-225 KIGPADSQVQNISK
+225 KKGPADSQVQNISK

-269 TQGIIIFNKKL
+269 TQGIVIFNKKL
-280 KVTFVNDVALE
+280 KVTFVNDIALE

-305 SKKLDHIN
+305 SKKLAPIN
-313 KLLKELSVVNQIES
+313 KLLKELAVVNQIES
-327 QFSIDVGKNKR
+327 EFSIDVSKTKR

-354 LVINDITSLKTI
+354 LVINDITSLKTV
-366 EERQK
+366 EERRK

-377 SHEIKTPVS
+377 SHEIKTPIS
-386 VILAG
+386 VIRAG

-396 NGAINDINA
+396 NGAIKDKNV
-405 SEKFLSAI
+405 SGKFLTAI
-413 TANSERLAEMVN
+413 SANSERLAEMVD

-439 QQKENINP
+439 QKKEKINLKQ
-447 RNEINLIIESLE
+447 EINLIIESIE
-459 TLAHEQN
+459 ALANEQTVKLVN
-466 VELINQINDDFY
+466 NIDVEHYLHI
-478 IHTDKSA
+478 DKMA

-495 NAIKYSKEGGLVTIS
+495 NGIKYSKEGGLVTIS
-510 TYKTKTNTVI
+510 LNETKTNKVI
-520 TIEDNGYGI
+520 TVEDNGYGI
-529 EKNNL
+529 EKNYL
-534 RRIFD
+534 QRIFD

-565 NQIGGVV
+565 NQIGAKVD
-572 EVKSKINKGTTFFVS
+572 VKSKINKGTTFFVS
-587 FPLKVS
+587 FPIKS
-593 IIE
+593 

>member
-1 MARSPF
+1 MTRSPF
-7 SIGFSRTFILSSL
+7 GIGFSRTFVLSSL

-40 SRVQL
+40 SRTQL

-62 LSSTNVDFDLLA
+62 LSSVNVDFDLLA

-95 WIVIGD
+95 WRVIGD
-101 SAVIKSNLSS
+101 SAVTKSNLSS
-111 LDKHSPETRQEIG
+111 LDKHSPETRQEISY
-124 DALLNDYGSTTRKSD
+124 ALLNDYGSTTRKSD
-139 TTGRDLIYVAL
+139 TTGRDFIYVAL
-150 LRDKNDLSQ
+150 LRDKDDLSQ

-195 LSLSVENNLRREL
+195 LSLNVENNLRREL

-225 KIGPADSQVQNISK
+225 KKGPADSQVQNISK

-296 QIFLKERIK
+296 QIFLKERIQ
-305 SKKLDHIN
+305 SKKLAQIN

-327 QFSIDVGKNKR
+327 EFSIDIGKSKR

-366 EERQK
+366 EERRK
-371 NLISDI
+371 HLISDI

-386 VILAG
+386 VIRAG

-396 NGAINDINA
+396 NGAINDKNA
-405 SEKFLSAI
+405 SEKFLTAI

-439 QQKENINP
+439 QQKEKINI
-447 RNEINLIIESLE
+447 RQEINLIFESIEA
-459 TLAHEQN
+459 LANDQN
-466 VELINQINDDFY
+466 VELMNKLNDDLY
-478 IHTDKSA
+478 IYTDKSA

-510 TYKTKTNTVI
+510 SNKTKTNTII
-520 TIEDNGYGI
+520 TVEDGGYGI

-534 RRIFD
+534 QRIFD

-553 SGLGLSLVKQQI
+553 SGLGLSLVKQLI
-565 NQIGGVV
+565 NQIGGAID
-572 EVKSKINKGTTFFVS
+572 VKSKINKGTTFFVS
-587 FPLKVS
+587 FPIKS
-593 IIE
+593 

>member
-1 MARSPF
+1 MTRSPF

-40 SRVQL
+40 SRTQL

-62 LSSTNVDFDLLA
+62 LSSVNVDFDLLA

-95 WIVIGD
+95 WSVIGD
-101 SAVIKSNLSS
+101 SAVTKSNLSS
-111 LDKHSPETRQEIG
+111 LDKHSPETRQEIS
-124 DALLNDYGSTTRKSD
+124 DALLNDYGFTTRKSD
-139 TTGRDLIYVAL
+139 TTGRDFIYVAL
-150 LRDKNDLSQ
+150 LRNKDDLSQ

-195 LSLSVENNLRREL
+195 LSLNVENNLRREL

-225 KIGPADSQVQNISK
+225 KKGPADSQVQNISK

-296 QIFLKERIK
+296 QIFLNERIQ
-305 SKKLDHIN
+305 SKKLAQIN
-313 KLLKELSVVNQIES
+313 KLLKKLSAINQTES
-327 QFSIDVGKNKR
+327 EFSIDVGKNKR

-343 ASTINT
+343 GSTINT

-366 EERQK
+366 EERRK

-386 VILAG
+386 VIRAG

-396 NGAINDINA
+396 NGAINDKNA
-405 SEKFLSAI
+405 SDKFLTAI

-439 QQKENINP
+439 QQKEKINLKH
-447 RNEINLIIESLE
+447 EINLIIESIE
-459 TLAHEQN
+459 ALANDQN
-466 VELINQINDDFY
+466 VTLINKIGHDHY
-478 IHTDKSA
+478 LHTDKVA

-495 NAIKYSKEGGLVTIS
+495 NAIKYSKESGLVTIAS
-510 TYKTKTNTVI
+510 NVTNTNIVI
-520 TIEDNGYGI
+520 AVEDNGYGI

-534 RRIFD
+534 QRIFD

-565 NQIGGVV
+565 NQIGGMID
-572 EVKSKINKGTTFFVS
+572 VKSKINKGTTFFVS
-587 FPLKVS
+587 FPIKS
-593 IIE
+593 

>member
-7 SIGFSRTFILSSL
+7 GIGFSRTFILSSL

-51 QAQSINQSLPQ
+51 QAQSINKSLPQ
-62 LSSTNVDFDLLA
+62 LNSVNVDFDFLA
-74 DQYAVTDD
+74 DQYAVKDD
-82 NGNELRVSIINSD
+82 NGNELRVSLINSD
-95 WIVIGD
+95 WIVVGD
-101 SAVIKSNLSS
+101 SAITKSNLSS
-111 LDKHSPETRQEIG
+111 LDRHSPETRQEIN
-124 DALLNDYGSTTRKSD
+124 DALFNDYGSTTRKSD
-139 TTGRDLIYVAL
+139 TTGRDFIYVAL
-150 LRDKNDLSQ
+150 MRNKNDLSQ
-159 GIIRVALPLDINA
+159 GIIRVALPLDINS

-195 LSLSVENNLRREL
+195 LSLNVENNLRREL

-225 KIGPADSQVQNISK
+225 KKGPADNQVQNISK

-280 KVTFVNDVALE
+280 KVTFVNDIALE

-296 QIFLKERIK
+296 QIFLNERIK
-305 SKKLDHIN
+305 SKKLSAIN
-313 KLLKELSVVNQIES
+313 RLLKDLSVANQVES
-327 QFSIDVGKNKR
+327 EFSIDIGKTKR

-354 LVINDITSLKTI
+354 LVINDITSLKTV
-366 EERQK
+366 EERRK

-386 VILAG
+386 VIRAG

-396 NGAINDINA
+396 NGAIKDKKV
-405 SEKFLSAI
+405 SEKFLTAI
-413 TANSERLAEMVN
+413 TTNSERLAEMVN

-434 QGQLY
+434 QGQVY
-439 QQKENINP
+439 QQKEKINLKK
-447 RNEINLIIESLE
+447 EINLIIESIDA
-459 TLAHEQN
+459 LAKDQK
-466 VELINQINDDFY
+466 VELLNKINDDLY
-478 IHTDKSA
+478 LHIDKMA
-485 FRGIFLNLLN
+485 FRAIFLNLLN
-495 NAIKYSKEGGLVTIS
+495 NAIKYSKEGGLVNIS
-510 TYKTKTNTVI
+510 SYETEINKVI
-520 TIEDNGYGI
+520 TVEDNGYGI

-534 RRIFD
+534 QRIFD

-565 NQIGGVV
+565 SQIGGVV
-572 EVKSKINKGTTFFVS
+572 DVKSKINKGTTFFVS
-587 FPLKVS
+587 FPIKS
-593 IIE
+593 

>member
-1 MARSPF
+1 M
-7 SIGFSRTFILSSL
+7 
-20 FLFFI
+20 
-25 ITIVTTIFSTFIYNN
+25 
-40 SRVQL
+40 
-45 IQSLYL
+45 
-51 QAQSINQSLPQ
+51 
-62 LSSTNVDFDLLA
+62 NVDFDFLA
-74 DQYAVTDD
+74 DQYAVKDD

-95 WIVIGD
+95 WIVVGD
-101 SAVIKSNLSS
+101 SAIAKSDLSS
-111 LDKHSPETRQEIG
+111 LDRHSPETRQEIN
-124 DALLNDYGSTTRKSD
+124 DALFNDYGSTTRKSD
-139 TTGRDLIYVAL
+139 TTGRDFIYVAL
-150 LRDKNDLSQ
+150 MRNKDDLSQ

-195 LSLSVENNLRREL
+195 LSLNVENNLRREL

-225 KIGPADSQVQNISK
+225 KKGPADNQVQNISK

-280 KVTFVNDVALE
+280 KVTFVNDIALE

-305 SKKLDHIN
+305 SKKLSPIN
-313 KLLKELSVVNQIES
+313 KLLKDLSVANQVES
-327 QFSIDVGKNKR
+327 EFSIDIGKTKR

-354 LVINDITSLKTI
+354 LVINDITSLKTV
-366 EERQK
+366 EERRK

-386 VILAG
+386 VIRAG

-396 NGAINDINA
+396 NGAIKDKKV
-405 SEKFLSAI
+405 SEKFLTAI
-413 TANSERLAEMVN
+413 TTNSERLAEMVN

-434 QGQLY
+434 QGQVY
-439 QQKENINP
+439 QQKEKINLSK
-447 RNEINLIIESLE
+447 EINLIIESIDA
-459 TLAHEQN
+459 LAKDQK
-466 VELINQINDDFY
+466 VELLNKIDDDLY
-478 IHTDKSA
+478 LHIDKMA
-485 FRGIFLNLLN
+485 FRAIFLNLLN
-495 NAIKYSKEGGLVTIS
+495 NAIKYSKEGGLVNIS
-510 TYKTKTNTVI
+510 SYETDINKVI
-520 TIEDNGYGI
+520 TVEDNGYGI

-534 RRIFD
+534 QRIFD

-572 EVKSKINKGTTFFVS
+572 DVKSKINKGTTFFVS
-587 FPLKVS
+587 FPIKS
-593 IIE
+593 

>member
-1 MARSPF
+1 MTRSPF
-7 SIGFSRTFILSSL
+7 GIGFSRTFVLTSL

-40 SRVQL
+40 SRTQL

-62 LSSTNVDFDLLA
+62 LSSVNVDFDLLA

-95 WIVIGD
+95 WRVIGD
-101 SAVIKSNLSS
+101 SAVTKSNLSS
-111 LDKHSPETRQEIG
+111 LDKHSPETRQEISY
-124 DALLNDYGSTTRKSD
+124 ALLNDYGSTTRKSD
-139 TTGRDLIYVAL
+139 TTGRDFIYVAL
-150 LRDKNDLSQ
+150 LRDKDDLSQ

-195 LSLSVENNLRREL
+195 LSLNVENNLRREL

-225 KIGPADSQVQNISK
+225 KKGPADSQVQNISK

-296 QIFLKERIK
+296 QIFLKERIQ
-305 SKKLDHIN
+305 SKKLAQIN

-327 QFSIDVGKNKR
+327 EFSIDIGKSKR

-366 EERQK
+366 EERRK
-371 NLISDI
+371 HLISDI

-386 VILAG
+386 VIRAG

-396 NGAINDINA
+396 NGAINDKNA
-405 SEKFLSAI
+405 SEKFLTAI

-439 QQKENINP
+439 QQKEKINI
-447 RNEINLIIESLE
+447 RQEINLIIESIE
-459 TLAHEQN
+459 ALANDQN
-466 VELINQINDDFY
+466 VELMNKLNDDLY
-478 IHTDKSA
+478 IYTDKSA

-510 TYKTKTNTVI
+510 SNKTKTNTII
-520 TIEDNGYGI
+520 TVVDGGYGI

-534 RRIFD
+534 QRIFD

-553 SGLGLSLVKQQI
+553 SGLGLSLVKQLI
-565 NQIGGVV
+565 NQIGGAID
-572 EVKSKINKGTTFFVS
+572 VKSKINKGTTFFVS
-587 FPLKVS
+587 FPIKS
-593 IIE
+593 